1 MTTKKSTTKK
11 TATKRISSRSDAA
24 KISAAEKESAVKII
38 DIDEFEV
45 KCIAEA
51 ILDKKGK
58 NVCSLNLKEVG
69 TSICDYFIICNADS
83 TTNVLAIADNIEEE
97 MILKCNR
104 KVTRMQGKENA
115 FWIILDYSN
124 IVVHIFQTE
133 YREFYRLEDL
143 WADAVITK
151 YNDED

>member
-51 ILDKKGK
+51 ILDKK
-58 NVCSLNLKEVG
+58 LLKQHLH
-69 TSICDYFIICNADS
+69 TKADAH
-83 TTNVLAIADNIEEE
+83 NILAALQVQKIT
-97 MILKCNR
+97 K
-104 KVTRMQGKENA
+104 K
-115 FWIILDYSN
+115 
-124 IVVHIFQTE
+124 IVV
-133 YREFYRLEDL
+133 
-143 WADAVITK
+143 
-151 YNDED
+151 